1 MKFIVDNNVG
11 RLARWLRALGYDTLF
26 INPIDDGELV
36 EIARREGRIIL
47 TKDTGIFRRRLVAS
61 REVKAI
67 QVQGDDWREQLAQ
80 VVRELRLDTAPR
92 FTRCLECNAL
102 LEVRTRDQVRP
113 HVPPFVYRT
122 QEDFLA
128 CPACGR
134 HYWQGT
140 HWQRMRR
147 DLGEMLQ

>member
-36 EIARREGRIIL
+36 DIARRQGRIVL

-61 REVKAI
+61 GEVKAI
-67 QVQGDDWREQLAQ
+67 RVEGDDWRQQLAQ
-80 VVRELRLDTAPR
+80 VVRELGLETVPR

-102 LEVRTRDQVRP
+102 LEVRTRDEVRT
-113 HVPPFVYRT
+113 HVPAFVYRT

-128 CPACGR
+128 CPSCGR

-147 DLGEMLQ
+147 DLGEMLG